1 MATVKFFLWSE
12 KKGVNA
18 PIYVRL
24 SAGREKVFIVKTE
37 KTIKPEL
44 WSKENQ
50 TVKQRILD
58 TESQKLKDEL
68 IDLKKHI
75 ETEVNKC
82 FGELSK
88 EWLKEVIYKF
98 KFKKSSDAE
107 TLMEYIE
114 RFILEVESGTRKNE
128 NLMNLSKGTITNLK
142 AFKKQ
147 VTDYQVNRTEKL
159 KRTISVDFENV
170 NIDFYND
177 FVSYLSDEGFA
188 QNTIGKHIKTLK
200 MFMSKSLE
208 EKLHTN
214 RDFQFRS
221 FKGISRKSFNIYL
234 TETELEKL
242 YNKDLSGNP
251 DYDKAR
257 DAFLTLCETGLRIS
271 DYNKVDVSIKT
282 DESGVKL
289 IHLSQEKTDGEVV
302 IPVSVRLQKILDK
315 YNGTLPRIH
324 DQYINRDIKKVAEL
338 CEFNEVLRWNEK
350 KLGKSYEKTCMK
362 WEKITCHTGRRTF
375 CTNAY
380 LAGIDTL
387 SIMQISGHS
396 TESNF
401 LKYIK
406 LTKEQNARKLS
417 THPFFTK
424 LAIAK

>member
-1 MATVKFFLWSE
+1 MATVKFFLWSK
-12 KKGVNA
+12 KKGTNA

-24 SAGREKVFIVKTE
+24 SAGRENVFIAKTK

-44 WSKENQ
+44 WSNETQ
-50 TVKQRILD
+50 TIKQRILD
-58 TESQKLKDEL
+58 KELELLKDEL
-68 IDLKKHI
+68 IDLKKYI
-75 ETEVNKC
+75 EKEVDKY

-88 EWLKEVIYKF
+88 KWLEEVIF
-98 KFKKSSDAE
+98 KWRFKKSSDAE
-107 TLMEYIE
+107 TFMEYIE
-114 RFILEVESGTRKNE
+114 RFIKEAEQGTRKNE
-128 NLMNLSKGTITNLK
+128 NLMNLSPGTLTNFK
-142 AFKKQ
+142 AFKTQ
-147 VTDYQVNRTEKL
+147 ITDYQVKRTEER
-159 KRTISVDFENV
+159 KRPIVVDFENV
-170 NIDFYND
+170 NIDFYTD
-177 FVSYLSDEGFA
+177 FVSYLSDAGFA

-424 LAIAK
+424 LVSVG